1 MHVEHHM
8 WYVICDTYIWN
19 YKDTSYNNHLDVVV
33 YESVCM
39 PLVIHVNWVVIGR
52 WLIRHPLLSKKF
64 ARRGQKK
71 WENRKTKK
79 TRKPRKLRNRDI
91 PEVRKQ
97 KMLALW
103 RRVNFE
109 GFGLGWGCVD
119 ARRMSYVVDASNVF
133 FGTFPKMRHPRK
145 QILAF
150 TTTSWIMRLPLK
162 RKHDIL
168 YAFSKMQQIP
178 RFHLKSIT
186 FHRTQNQMPTLL
198 FCPNWTNR
206 SFPGTRKGFQRIGN
220 MTPTQTM
227 RNKSNLMGCTLQHE
241 DDGNH
246 WQSQLLKAIVVAIA
260 WGLLPKEMRAPP
272 PQWGTQHEA
281 TTVGRGSFYML
292 LFLPFFKP

>member
-1 MHVEHHM
+1 
-8 WYVICDTYIWN
+8 
-19 YKDTSYNNHLDVVV
+19 
-33 YESVCM
+33 
-39 PLVIHVNWVVIGR
+39 
-52 WLIRHPLLSKKF
+52 
-64 ARRGQKK
+64 
-71 WENRKTKK
+71 
-79 TRKPRKLRNRDI
+79 
-91 PEVRKQ
+91 
-97 KMLALW
+97 MLALW

-109 GFGLGWGCVD
+109 GLGLGWGCVD
-119 ARRMSYVVDASNVF
+119 ARRTSYIVDASNVF
-133 FGTFPKMRHPRK
+133 FGTFPEMRHPQK

-150 TTTSWIMRLPLK
+150 TTTSWVMRLPLK

-168 YAFSKMQQIP
+168 YAFSRMQQIP

-292 LFLPFFKP
+292 LFLPFFQTINHWTCFCLGCPPSNLF

>member
-1 MHVEHHM
+1 
-8 WYVICDTYIWN
+8 
-19 YKDTSYNNHLDVVV
+19 
-33 YESVCM
+33 
-39 PLVIHVNWVVIGR
+39 
-52 WLIRHPLLSKKF
+52 
-64 ARRGQKK
+64 
-71 WENRKTKK
+71 
-79 TRKPRKLRNRDI
+79 
-91 PEVRKQ
+91 
-97 KMLALW
+97 MLALW

-109 GFGLGWGCVD
+109 GLGLGWGCVD
-119 ARRMSYVVDASNVF
+119 ARRTSYIVDASNVF
-133 FGTFPKMRHPRK
+133 FGTFPEMRHPQK

-150 TTTSWIMRLPLK
+150 TTTSWVMRLPLK

-168 YAFSKMQQIP
+168 YAFSRMQQIP

-260 WGLLPKEMRAPP
+260 WGLLPK
-272 PQWGTQHEA
+272 
-281 TTVGRGSFYML
+281 
-292 LFLPFFKP
+292 

>member
-1 MHVEHHM
+1 M
-8 WYVICDTYIWN
+8 
-19 YKDTSYNNHLDVVV
+19 DTSYNNHLDVVV

-71 WENRKTKK
+71 WENRKTEK

-109 GFGLGWGCVD
+109 GLGLGWGCVD
-119 ARRMSYVVDASNVF
+119 ARRTSYVVDASNVF

-198 FCPNWTNR
+198 CFPNWSNR
-206 SFPGTRKGFQRIGN
+206 SFPGTRKGFQRIGGPWRGCHSLRFAAQRDEG
-220 MTPTQTM
+220 PTAPV
-227 RNKSNLMGCTLQHE
+227 RNTTWSNHCGPGFLLDVVVPAFFQPI
-241 DDGNH
+241 NH
-246 WQSQLLKAIVVAIA
+246 
-260 WGLLPKEMRAPP
+260 
-272 PQWGTQHEA
+272 
-281 TTVGRGSFYML
+281 
-292 LFLPFFKP
+292 